1 MFLFKFF
8 IEIPFAELQSVDAN
22 LRDLHSGKQKLREM
36 MESITRDQQE
46 LDRILGVYT
55 VSFNFCR

>member
-1 MFLFKFF
+1 
-8 IEIPFAELQSVDAN
+8 LQSVDAN

-55 VSFNFCR
+55 VF